1 MKTASQRTQKG
12 VFDQTKRLNK
22 YKELQET
29 PRTLVQTSTIDMH
42 THHAASTHNIYTHRS
57 YQHAHKKH
65 LHNPMWAEIHTR
77 VGSKNTHT
85 HTHLRFQVWWCRVS
99 VAIRLFLVSQNDA
112 TEAILNFLTTLPRK
126 DSLGQCH
133 LLVHKRTWLWP
144 FLSTLLSKLKPILK
158 Q

>member
-85 HTHLRFQVWWCRVS
+85 PEVS
-99 VAIRLFLVSQNDA
+99 GVMMPSVCCDSPLFGVS
-112 TEAILNFLTTLPRK
+112 E
-126 DSLGQCH
+126 
-133 LLVHKRTWLWP
+133 
-144 FLSTLLSKLKPILK
+144 
-158 Q
+158 